1 MEGQEVRV
9 ANAISSASMYGCM
22 AAWPPEQLGLV
33 NDCSDPVSGSG
44 AEVNLVLMQGQGRR
58 K

>member
-1 MEGQEVRV
+1 MQLVVHR
-9 ANAISSASMYGCM
+9 CM